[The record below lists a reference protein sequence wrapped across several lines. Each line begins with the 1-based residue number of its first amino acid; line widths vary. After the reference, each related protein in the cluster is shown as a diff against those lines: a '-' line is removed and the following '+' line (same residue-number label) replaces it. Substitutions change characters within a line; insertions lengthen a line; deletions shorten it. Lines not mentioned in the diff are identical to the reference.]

1 VRRLVLQLVIVAAL
15 ISAGCSEPP
24 QKEIDAAQ
32 TAVDAAK
39 AVGAEGYA
47 AEEYSAAVTAL
58 QKSRDS
64 VTQRDYRQALNYAI
78 DARQRADESAK
89 QTATAKAHTRV
100 AAETLV
106 TECSARVSQLD
117 TDIRVA
123 EGMHVPARDLKSM
136 QTTHADA
143 ETALQE
149 ARSSI
154 GTGNYAEVVTSLTE
168 VRRKLDA
175 AIAAVDALRQRPP
188 RRRR

>member
-1 VRRLVLQLVIVAAL
+1 VRRPATWIL
-15 ISAGCSEPP
+15 ILLACVPIACSEPP

-32 TAVDAAK
+32 AAVDAAK
-39 AVGAEGYA
+39 AADAEGYA
-47 AEEYSAAVTAL
+47 ADEYTPAVTAL
-58 QKSRDS
+58 QKSRAS
-64 VTQRDYRQALNYAI
+64 VDKRDYRQALNYAI
-78 DARQRADESAK
+78 DARQRAAEAAK

-123 EGMHVPARDLKSM
+123 EGAHVPSRDLRSM
-136 QTTHADA
+136 RTTLADA
-143 ETALQE
+143 ESALQE
-149 ARSSI
+149 ARKSMNA
-154 GTGNYAEVVTSLTE
+154 GNYAEVMTSLTE

-175 AIAAVDALRQRPP
+175 AVAGVDALRQRPP